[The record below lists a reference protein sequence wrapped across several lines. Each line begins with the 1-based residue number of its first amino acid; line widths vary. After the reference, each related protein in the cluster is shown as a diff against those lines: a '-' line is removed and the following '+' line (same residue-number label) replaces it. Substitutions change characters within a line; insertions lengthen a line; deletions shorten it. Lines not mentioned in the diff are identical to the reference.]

1 MSNNYISSILVS
13 MSSDNNATQG
23 VQHDAVGPVLPGDEP
38 GGPRRPTRRGGPDDE
53 GQRTT

>member
-1 MSNNYISSILVS
+1 MSNNYISPILVS
-13 MSSDNNATQG
+13 MSSDTIATQG

-38 GGPRRPTRRGGPDDE
+38 GGPRRPSRRGGPDE